1 LVMNCPK
8 AHVCLLFRRGSAAR
22 KTSGRLDSRRWEI
35 VISSYEIGAI
45 VNFVACAC
53 IAIAFCAY
61 YFLFVFPLKRRTPEQ
76 AVQYMSSHGR
86 TRYRNDDVR
95 AFARS
100 QRERENK
107 SISAH
112 FRTHV
117 FLTVLL
123 VVGIVVIAV
132 IAATKSSQQPS
143 EVLSYISEIVLI
155 LVIIAFGW
163 LIYLFRRRRIKIYD
177 RFLGEQ
183 TEKGD

>member
-1 LVMNCPK
+1 MLIIPYEY
-8 AHVCLLFRRGSAAR
+8 ALFERPAGES
-22 KTSGRLDSRRWEI
+22 DSKEG
-35 VISSYEIGAI
+35 VAISSYEIGAI

-53 IAIAFCAY
+53 IALAFCAY
-61 YFLFVFPLKRRTPEQ
+61 YFLFPFPLKRRTPEQ
-76 AVQYMSSHGR
+76 AVQYMSGHGR
-86 TRYRNDDVR
+86 KRYRNGDVL

-107 SISAH
+107 SISTH

-123 VVGIVVIAV
+123 VIGMVVVAV
-132 IAATKSSQQPS
+132 IAATKSSPQPY

-183 TEKGD
+183 TE